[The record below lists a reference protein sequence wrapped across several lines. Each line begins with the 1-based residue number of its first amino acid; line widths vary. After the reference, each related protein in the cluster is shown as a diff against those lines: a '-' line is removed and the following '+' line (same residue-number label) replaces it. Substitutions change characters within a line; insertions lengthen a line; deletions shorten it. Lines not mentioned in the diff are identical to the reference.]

1 VHPELA
7 AHLRDALQMGTACC
21 YRPGKPTSWQT

>member
-7 AHLRDALQMGTACC
+7 AHLRDALQMGTVCC
-21 YRPGKPTSWQT
+21 YRPAEPTSWHT